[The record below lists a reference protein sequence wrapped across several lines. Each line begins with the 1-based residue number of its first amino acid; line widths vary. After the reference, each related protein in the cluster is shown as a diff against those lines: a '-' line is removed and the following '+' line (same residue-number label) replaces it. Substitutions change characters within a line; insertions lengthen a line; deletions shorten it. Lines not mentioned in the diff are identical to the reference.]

1 MIGAD
6 LYGAAAMA
14 TVLEEMHQSSR
25 QALARAVDKI
35 KKRGQR
41 CRGLIGNGGA
51 ANAIVDTA
59 TRLRIDLIVLA
70 THGRSGFSHLLLGS
84 VAERVVRSATCPV
97 LTVPSSSTRRGAS
110 AQIAS
115 ASEPANSRLT
125 GEPAPDFSA
134 LGTKPGEPW
143 RREQPRDGT
152 AFASLAIRQRK
163 REHDMARW
171 VRSILV
177 PVEFDDGSQAAL
189 ELAKDVAMRERAEL
203 VLLHVVPL
211 REAAFSEQHYCA
223 VEQAAGAEAWVE
235 REAKERLA
243 SQAREAL
250 NGDVAYRMITR
261 VGDPTA
267 EILRAEKELEVDLVV
282 MATHGRK
289 GVWRVAL
296 GSVAEKVVRGSTCP
310 VLTTHPAA

>member
-1 MIGAD
+1 
-6 LYGAAAMA
+6 
-14 TVLEEMHQSSR
+14 
-25 QALARAVDKI
+25 
-35 KKRGQR
+35 
-41 CRGLIGNGGA
+41 
-51 ANAIVDTA
+51 
-59 TRLRIDLIVLA
+59 
-70 THGRSGFSHLLLGS
+70 
-84 VAERVVRSATCPV
+84 
-97 LTVPSSSTRRGAS
+97 
-110 AQIAS
+110 
-115 ASEPANSRLT
+115 
-125 GEPAPDFSA
+125 
-134 LGTKPGEPW
+134 
-143 RREQPRDGT
+143 
-152 AFASLAIRQRK
+152 
-163 REHDMARW
+163 MARW

-243 SQAREAL
+243 SQARKAL
-250 NGDVAYRMITR
+250 NGDVTYRMITR

-310 VLTTHPAA
+310 VLTTHPAV